1 MNQTKEVTIYTLLHA
16 TVVSLLVLLF
26 LWPAGSA
33 EAKNLPIGLVGPSA
47 QTAQIAAG
55 IEQQQPGA
63 LEIKTFDSR
72 SEAEMAIA
80 DKRIYGA
87 LILGSQPE
95 ALIASAANP
104 SVANLI
110 TELGNGLIR
119 MSAAQQGMQLPALT
133 ITDAAPLP
141 ESDSRG
147 AIFGSSTLP
156 LVIGGISLGAIA
168 LLRLR
173 TAGSRIAL
181 VATGSLTTG
190 LVAAALVGGVFGA
203 LPGDYLAN
211 SMAFS
216 AVLAAI
222 GFSLI
227 GAHALIGMP
236 GFGLTA
242 ATLFLLGN
250 PLNGVNLP
258 VEFYA
263 EPWGQ
268 VGQLMPIGAGFELL
282 RRINFFE
289 SADQSA
295 QWWVLAVWIL
305 VGFLLSMLA
314 LRKKA

>member
-63 LEIKTFDSR
+63 LEITTFDSR

-190 LVAAALVGGVFGA
+190 FVAAALVGGVFGA

>member
-63 LEIKTFDSR
+63 LEITTFDSR

-95 ALIASAANP
+95 ALFASAGNP
-104 SVANLI
+104 TVANLI

-190 LVAAALVGGVFGA
+190 FVAAALVGGVFGA

-222 GFSLI
+222 GFALI
-227 GAHALIGMP
+227 GAHALLGMP

-305 VGFLLSMLA
+305 VGFLLSVLA